1 MDKLKEFKEFVK
13 QNEHVYELVKT
24 NKYTWQQLY
33 EYYDIYGAESQVFKK
48 EINNNTISNRNVL
61 NDFITATKNID
72 MSKVNEGLDSLKKVA
87 DIFAEFTS
95 LKSDSN
101 EIKDLTRKR
110 RYRRFDQ

>member
-1 MDKLKEFKEFVK
+1 
-13 QNEHVYELVKT
+13 
-24 NKYTWQQLY
+24 
-33 EYYDIYGAESQVFKK
+33 
-48 EINNNTISNRNVL
+48 
-61 NDFITATKNID
+61 